1 MKVFVHYVLWGVWA
15 LAIALQSCDSHKPHP
30 PVTNEAG
37 LYLRLDHRYD
47 SSALELNRAWLPT
60 LLNQVEINHCQYYLS
75 GFALQRT
82 DSSWLEFPNAVFY
95 ADLERQTLSRWRLAP
110 SVPAGTYTALR
121 FRVGLDSLLNH
132 SDPASWPPSHP
143 LSLLSSAHMHWNWNS
158 GYIFFKMEGQYQR
171 PSMPVNGGFSYHL
184 GGDEMLRTVIL
195 PFSPLALEGPET
207 DLSVH
212 LQMRGFFD
220 GSHTHYITDSS
231 SFSHSS
237 LGDRVASKLAY
248 NLASAFVWKG
258 RVNPL

>member
-1 MKVFVHYVLWGVWA
+1 
-15 LAIALQSCDSHKPHP
+15 
-30 PVTNEAG
+30 
-37 LYLRLDHRYD
+37 
-47 SSALELNRAWLPT
+47 
-60 LLNQVEINHCQYYLS
+60 
-75 GFALQRT
+75 
-82 DSSWLEFPNAVFY
+82 
-95 ADLERQTLSRWRLAP
+95 
-110 SVPAGTYTALR
+110 
-121 FRVGLDSLLNH
+121 
-132 SDPASWPPSHP
+132 
-143 LSLLSSAHMHWNWNS
+143 
-158 GYIFFKMEGQYQR
+158 MEGQYQR